1 MFENLRTF
9 FDPTGKVAPTYED
22 LQQRKKIA
30 VMMMARAGKIPT
42 TFGGGLQAIGEALGD
57 RYYYD
62 KTLED
67 ERGSRAYEAGKTGN
81 IAEPEAPVVA
91 PYSPGAAPGS
101 QASVAPAVAVAP
113 GPQAAVA
120 PDAADPWTAR
130 SAGIAGIE
138 SGGAKDPYSLVGA
151 QTRTG
156 DRAIGKYQIMGA
168 NVPQWTA
175 AALGQPMTPEQFR
188 ASPEAQEATFRH
200 RFGQYVDKY
209 GEEGAARA
217 WYAGE
222 GGMKNPN
229 ATDVHGRLTVAG
241 YGGDYLKRLAAA
253 GGNPNAAVAQAGGSR
268 DTAAAILAD
277 RQQPL
282 GGADVAQNALLAE
295 VTGISP
301 QAERAAYAPTAS
313 LRTGNVM
320 SDADPESPVMQSVV
334 DTVQARRGG
343 TVAPQAMQPPPP
355 GPQVAQAN
363 VFPPVVSAGGQ
374 VAPIIPGGG
383 LPPAPAPAIAKA
395 PEPPSAQIRSAP
407 EAPQVKPMAPPTA
420 PRLQPMVDDYIRQQ
434 ATIANDPRLS
444 DTTRAMALKQIEKRQ
459 GQIKAVN
466 DQTLTEYNDYRKRYE
481 DQQTPATVYGNEKL
495 RRELEGEGAVPL
507 TADQRKQF
515 AIPESQPA
523 WLTRRGEI
531 KLGPVGTKVEVNTGD
546 KAQSKGDE
554 KLQEKLSESF
564 IKTFEEGQAAGD
576 QIKQLAE
583 MRALAARVG
592 TGAGAVAKQYLG
604 QWGIKTEGLSEI
616 QALQAGV
623 SRLIPQQRV
632 PGSGTS
638 SDFDGEHF
646 KNSIFA
652 LNKTPEGNNLIFDTM
667 EGLAKNKLDR
677 ADVSGRV
684 ISGEI
689 TRAEGVKEML
699 TLQRQAV
706 DLSERVKEH
715 LKATGQDK
723 SVAPAV
729 PKVVSDDQMREFVKN
744 NPNHPKAGEIRRQLG
759 M

>member
-1 MFENLRTF
+1 MAFSFNPF
-9 FDPTGKVAPTYED
+9 VSIFDPTGRAAPSYED

-30 VMMMARAGKIPT
+30 AAMMARQGRMPK
-42 TFGGGLQAIGEALGD
+42 TFGEGLQAIGEAWGD
-57 RYYYD
+57 RSYYN

-67 ERGSRAYEAGKTGN
+67 EQGSRAYEAGKTGN

-91 PYSPGAAPGS
+91 PYSPGAVPGP
-101 QASVAPAVAVAP
+101 QASVAPVVVAPAVPP
-113 GPQAAVA
+113 GPQASVA
-120 PDAADPWTAR
+120 TDASDPWAAR

-151 QTRTG
+151 RTRTG

-168 NVPQWTA
+168 NVPQWTE

-188 ASPEAQEATFRH
+188 ASPDAQEATFRH

-320 SDADPESPVMQSVV
+320 SDADPESPAMQSVV

-363 VFPPVVSAGGQ
+363 VFPNPVVAADGR

-383 LPPAPAPAIAKA
+383 LPPAPAPAITKA

-407 EAPQVKPMAPPTA
+407 EAPQVKPMTPPTP

-444 DTTRAMALKQIEKRQ
+444 DTTRAMAMKQIEKRQ
-459 GQIKAVN
+459 TQIKAVN

-507 TADQRKQF
+507 TAEQRKQF

-564 IKTFEEGQAAGD
+564 IKTFEEGNTAGD
-576 QIKQLAE
+576 EIKQLAE
-583 MRALAARVG
+583 MRALATRVG
-592 TGAGAVAKQYLG
+592 TGPGTVMKQYLG
-604 QWGIKTEGLSEI
+604 Q
-616 QALQAGV
+616 
-623 SRLIPQQRV
+623 
-632 PGSGTS
+632 
-638 SDFDGEHF
+638 
-646 KNSIFA
+646 
-652 LNKTPEGNNLIFDTM
+652 
-667 EGLAKNKLDR
+667 
-677 ADVSGRV
+677 
-684 ISGEI
+684 
-689 TRAEGVKEML
+689 
-699 TLQRQAV
+699 
-706 DLSERVKEH
+706 
-715 LKATGQDK
+715 
-723 SVAPAV
+723 
-729 PKVVSDDQMREFVKN
+729 
-744 NPNHPKAGEIRRQLG
+744 
-759 M
+759 